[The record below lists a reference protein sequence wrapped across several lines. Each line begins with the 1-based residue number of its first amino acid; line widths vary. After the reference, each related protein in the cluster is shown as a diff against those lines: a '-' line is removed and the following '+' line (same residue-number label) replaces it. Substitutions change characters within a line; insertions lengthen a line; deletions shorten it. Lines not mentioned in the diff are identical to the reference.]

1 MEKNHALY
9 AHRTYTKLAKLAKC
23 ILTLTNE
30 PPMSS
35 NYEHIDKTFDFL
47 TTNYETEVNT
57 SDVEQVK
64 SFRKQNLEVEVNNM
78 QMADFDKRLLNEKT
92 WIVNN

>member
-1 MEKNHALY
+1 
-9 AHRTYTKLAKLAKC
+9 
-23 ILTLTNE
+23 
-30 PPMSS
+30 MSS

-92 WIVNN
+92 